1 MAEQLAN
8 LYGAAS
14 PVTLASNYTIGSG
27 SISVSSATG
36 APTTGTF
43 SLTILNASTGAVIL
57 IFRVTSVS
65 GTTFSG
71 AAEGTDTNAPSGSI
85 VVGTMMTAAAV
96 AQIKEDAIAPSTNA
110 NLVLAGPSSGL
121 AAAASFR
128 ALVAADLPSGG
139 GAFIQALTAPV
150 AANFTPVNYN
160 TGSGVTTTQ
169 ANLSSPVTAITIRQE
184 DPSSTGNMAALG
196 KSTIAS
202 TFTVTAAFSIAGDI
216 QGSLYAGLWL
226 NDGSTK
232 SIVFGNNLLAQNDG
246 NFYVIYSYT
255 TFLQGSGGGVYT
267 PTGAGNFG
275 GPLLWL
281 RVQETASA
289 RNYYVSS
296 DGVTFF
302 LYYTE
307 SNTAHFTT
315 AKYGF
320 AVMFRTNVHTGDG
333 GITCYSFT
341 ETNP

>member
-110 NLVLAGPSSGL
+110 NLVLAGPSSGS

-150 AANFTPVNYN
+150 AANFTQVNYN

-169 ANLSSPVTAITIRQE
+169 ANLSSPVTAITIRQQ
-184 DPSSTGNMAALG
+184 DPSNTGNLAALS
-196 KSTIAS
+196 KAKLAS
-202 TFTVTAAFSIAGDI
+202 TFTVTVAITATGTLTNNIW
-216 QGSLYAGLWL
+216 GLWL
-226 NDGSTK
+226 SDSGTNNLF
-232 SIVFGNNLLAQNDG
+232 FGNYTGGFGYIGQVFTNFDLGGNANVFTQNATL
-246 NFYVIYSYT
+246 IP
-255 TFLQGSGGGVYT
+255 L
-267 PTGAGNFG
+267 
-275 GPLLWL
+275 GPLMWL
-281 RVQETASA
+281 RIQETASA
-289 RNYYVSS
+289 RKYLVSS
-296 DGVTFF
+296 DGVTFSQI
-302 LYYTE
+302 YTE
-307 SNTAHFTT
+307 SNTTHFTT
-315 AKYGF
+315 ANYGF
-320 AVMFRTNVHTGDG
+320 AVILRSGGDAM
-333 GITCYSFT
+333 ITCYSFT